1 MAEFPEEVKAGLK
14 RLAEALKGL
23 GTGIELTVEPFE
35 DVTNAGFAN
44 RYITE
49 SHKLFVTLPGAESA
63 MVSAWEV
70 VSCGSYR
77 PTRKWTSSEDMTVS
91 RSPNGLAVALMA
103 SFGLPD
109 APPPVVPEPKYP
121 PIPSDSPD
129 ATWAVWIKTGD
140 HGIYPESCYDSR
152 EAAFWTAAKFRVRT
166 RSRGDLWEWVI
177 TPRRRD
183 PLTPEA
189 LEELA
194 AEVGVNEDPT
204 ACLFLTKADLERWI
218 HPREYGSDGW

>member
-1 MAEFPEEVKAGLK
+1 MAEFPEEVKEGLKILAEHLRDLGAGL
-14 RLAEALKGL
+14 
-23 GTGIELTVEPFE
+23 ELTIEPFG
-35 DVTNAGFAN
+35 DVTNAGFPN

-49 SHKLFVTLPGAESA
+49 SHKLFVKLPGAESA
-63 MVSAWEV
+63 MVSAWEI

-77 PTRKWTSSEDMTVS
+77 PTRKWTSAEDLLVS
-91 RSPNGLAVALMA
+91 RSPNGLAAALMA

-109 APPPVVPEPKYP
+109 APAPVVPEPKY
-121 PIPSDSPD
+121 SPVPNGSPE
-129 ATWAVWIKTGD
+129 ATWAIWIKTGD

-152 EAAFWTAAKFRVRT
+152 EAASWTAMRFRMRAEG
-166 RSRGDLWEWVI
+166 RGDLWEWTM
-177 TPRRRD
+177 TPRRTV

-194 AEVGVNEDPT
+194 IAVGVNEDPS

-218 HPREYGSDGW
+218 HPREYGVDGW